1 MGDLS
6 IEQIK
11 LKAFQAR
18 NLFNTYID
26 NLVTAGETRK
36 ANDREIE
43 LFNLGTFYIDN
54 RISQTEA
61 NQLKTRVNSL
71 QIGTLIDEKFI
82 SYNQQEKRF
91 GSNGGSGDLNND
103 SIIDSKDI
111 TALNYLLNFRG
122 DPFASLDN
130 ILDIAGDKDKITEL
144 YVKNWAFE
152 RGFQSGTEQYTYFY
166 NKFYNQLYKGSNPKL
181 EVSVLQSFLRLYD
194 IGLGKNNINDL
205 DAYKPIILSELP
217 ISVIINL
224 YKFENS
230 DSFDVPDDQKVA
242 KRNSYIAMLSSENI
256 DLQKVLSEALTRRS
270 VPISG
275 KELKVS
281 NLDPILAIYQI
292 TDQKERDL
300 SINTLQINQLADKRN
315 LSTSSKPTREQFITK
330 FINYTKPESE
340 EDKGLK
346 VEQLKPLISIY
357 DDMKKKYD
365 EVIKNGNYGNEPPA
379 FQFNKIDIYQAGI
392 KRDISSK
399 SLAMIYKF
407 EQSELFD
414 DIRDNPTKREQK
426 INQYFDLILSS
437 NKQVSSLFTQ
447 ALTNKK
453 IPFSTEN
460 LTIEKLDAFITKMT
474 AEDGILDMTIKNL
487 AQERD
492 LENDTAF
499 IAQIKGFVKVDK
511 IPFEQIKTLLS
522 FYDKAKKDGKNFSYE
537 NLIEY
542 KDGIKENIPL
552 KKLSNLFKFEISS
565 GLVSDPAR
573 KSKIKSYILTLAGK
587 DSKTTDSIKQQ
598 QKKELLEQSLS
609 NGKKVYLT
617 GKELNEDNLNSTLEE
632 IDKTDGYAL
641 MKINNIVEKTNTLN
655 KTELANKIKEWHL
668 KQTNPTKP
676 NYEIPLEAVTELLRF
691 YNDEKLSTNKRL
703 NLDDL
708 DLYAQAIKDK
718 IQFKNLKAIYKFE
731 TESNFKALSNDGRKK
746 HINYYLEVLKSDN
759 KEKGGRL
766 LNAFQTGRFPVTE
779 ERMKEESDS
788 SISESNLNKLEEI
801 LNKFNRAN
809 TSPADLALAN
819 LYIDTW
825 SQKPGYSSGFK
836 AKFLDEYFLDKQNKG
851 VKLSLGELITLDK
864 LYETNPSF
872 DLEKLNSYA
881 VGITKKVPFN
891 DLLRIFKIQGNNN
904 FRISQNQVDRYINIL
919 AEGPKNQKNILQEA
933 LKKNNI
939 AYSNKKLI
947 TNNNIDLEELDRVLD
962 LVNDQTKLN
971 DYIISNWAV
980 KSGFDEGS
988 SEHTAYVRKLK
999 DYLNNKKLTM
1009 GDLKILNDIYNIKE
1023 KINVAGNVREER
1035 IYDLVK
1041 LDKFANAIVNKVPSN
1056 DIKKYEVFART
1067 KNLNE
1072 ELFNKYLNI
1081 LMGLDGP
1088 EKQKIVI
1095 EMIRTNRVPFSN
1107 LSF

>member
-18 NLFNTYID
+18 DLFNTYID

-130 ILDIAGDKDKITEL
+130 ILEIAGDKDKITEL

-152 RGFQSGTEQYTYFY
+152 RGFQNGTEQYTNFY
-166 NKFYNQLYKGSNPKL
+166 NKFYNQLYKGTNPKL

-194 IGLGKNNINDL
+194 IGLGKNNLNDL

-217 ISVIINL
+217 ITVAINL

-230 DSFDVPDDQKVA
+230 DSFDVPDEQKLA
-242 KRNSYIAMLSSENI
+242 KRNSYITMLSGENQE
-256 DLQKVLSEALTRRS
+256 LKKVLSEALTRRS

-340 EDKGLK
+340 EDKGLR

-357 DDMKKKYD
+357 DDMKKRYD

-379 FQFNKIDIYQAGI
+379 FQFNKIDIYQAGL

-426 INQYFDLILSS
+426 INQYFDLLLSS

-453 IPFSTEN
+453 IPFSKEN
-460 LTIEKLDAFITKMT
+460 LTVEKLDAFITKMT

-499 IAQIKGFVKVDK
+499 IAQIKGFVKVDQ

-573 KSKIKSYILTLAGK
+573 KSKIKNYILTLAGK

-609 NGKKVYLT
+609 NGNKVYLT
-617 GKELNEDNLNSTLEE
+617 GKELNEDNLNSALEE
-632 IDKTDGYAL
+632 IDKADGYAL

-703 NLDDL
+703 DLDDL

-718 IQFKNLKAIYKFE
+718 VQFKNLRAIYKFE
-731 TESNFKALSNDGRKK
+731 TENNFKALSNDGRKK
-746 HINYYLEVLKSDN
+746 HINYYLGVLKSDN

-766 LNAFQTGRFPVTE
+766 LNAFQTGKFPVTE
-779 ERMKEESDS
+779 ERLKEESDS

-801 LNKFNRAN
+801 LNKFDRAN

-825 SQKPGYSSGFK
+825 SQKPGYSSSFK

-904 FRISQNQVDRYINIL
+904 FRISQNQVERYINIL

-947 TNNNIDLEELDRVLD
+947 TNNNIDLDELDRVLD

-1023 KINVAGNVREER
+1023 KINIAGNIREER

-1088 EKQKIVI
+1088 EKQKIVV
-1095 EMIRTNRVPFSN
+1095 EMIRTNRVPLSN

>member
-1 MGDLS
+1 M
-6 IEQIK
+6 
-11 LKAFQAR
+11 AR
-18 NLFNTYID
+18 DLFNTYID

-43 LFNLGTFYIDN
+43 LFNLGSFYIDN

-130 ILDIAGDKDKITEL
+130 ILDIAGDKDKITEM
-144 YVKNWAFE
+144 YVKNWALE
-152 RGFQSGTEQYTYFY
+152 RGFQSGTEQYTNFY
-166 NKFYNQLYKGSNPKL
+166 NKFYNQLYKNNNQKL

-194 IGLGKNNINDL
+194 IGLGKNNLNDL
-205 DAYKPIILSELP
+205 DAYKPIILSEIP
-217 ISVIINL
+217 VTVAINL

-230 DSFDVPDDQKVA
+230 DSFDVPDEQKLA
-242 KRNSYIAMLSSENI
+242 KRNSYITMLSGENQ
-256 DLQKVLSEALTRRS
+256 DLKKILSEALTRRS

-292 TDQKERDL
+292 TNQKDRDV

-315 LSTSSKPTREQFITK
+315 LDSSTKPTREQFITK
-330 FINYTKPESE
+330 FLNYAKPESD
-340 EDKGLK
+340 EDKGLR

-357 DDMKKKYD
+357 DDMKKRFD

-379 FQFNKIDIYQAGI
+379 FQFNKIDIYQAGL

-414 DIRDNPTKREQK
+414 DIRDNPTQREQK
-426 INQYFDLILSS
+426 INQYFDLLLNS

-460 LTIEKLDAFITKMT
+460 LTVEKLDAFITKMT

-499 IAQIKGFVKVDK
+499 IAQIKGFVKEDK
-511 IPFEQIKTLLS
+511 ISFEQIKTLLS

-537 NLIEY
+537 KLIEY

-552 KKLSNLFKFEISS
+552 KKLSLLYKFEISS

-573 KSKIKSYILTLAGK
+573 KSKIKNYIQTLAGK
-587 DSKTTDSIKQQ
+587 DSNTTESIKQQ
-598 QKKELLEQSLS
+598 QKKELLEQSLN
-609 NGKKVYLT
+609 NGNKVYLT
-617 GKELNEDNLNSTLEE
+617 GKELNEDNLNSALEE
-632 IDKTDGYAL
+632 IGKTDGYAL

-668 KQTNPTKP
+668 KQTNPTKL
-676 NYEIPLEAVTELLRF
+676 NYEIPLEAVTELLKF
-691 YNDEKLSTNKRL
+691 YNDEKLSTDKRL

-718 IQFKNLKAIYKFE
+718 VQFKNLRAIYKFE
-731 TESNFKALSNDGRKK
+731 TENDFKALSNNGRKK

-766 LNAFQTGRFPVTE
+766 LNAFQTGKFPVTE
-779 ERMKEESDS
+779 ERMKEDGDS
-788 SISESNLNKLEEI
+788 VISESNLNKLEEI
-801 LNKFNRAN
+801 LNKFDRAN

-851 VKLSLGELITLDK
+851 LKLSLGELISLNK

-872 DLEKLNSYA
+872 DLEKLNDYA
-881 VGITKKVPFN
+881 RGIAKKAPFN
-891 DLLRIFKIQGNNN
+891 DLLRIYKIQGNNN
-904 FRISQNQVDRYINIL
+904 FRISQNQVERYINIL
-919 AEGPKNQKNILQEA
+919 AEGPKNQKNILEEA

-947 TNNNIDLEELDRVLD
+947 NNNNIDLEELDRVLD

-980 KSGFDEGS
+980 KSGLNEGS
-988 SEHTAYVRKLK
+988 SEYSEYIRKFK
-999 DYLNNKKLTM
+999 NDYLDSKKLTM

-1023 KINVAGNVREER
+1023 KINIAGNVREER

-1041 LDKFANAIVNKVPSN
+1041 LDKFANAIVNKVPSS

-1088 EKQKIVI
+1088 EKQKIVT